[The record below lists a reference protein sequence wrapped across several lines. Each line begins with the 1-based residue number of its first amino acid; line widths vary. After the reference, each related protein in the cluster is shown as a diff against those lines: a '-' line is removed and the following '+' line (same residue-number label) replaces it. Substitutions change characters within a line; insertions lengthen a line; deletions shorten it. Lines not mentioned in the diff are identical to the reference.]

1 MSARSSAKNQ
11 LPATTD
17 EDPGAAAKALSQII
31 ERGSRVQEPAIRA
44 YVGRLRA
51 HSPDATPAEIVKKL
65 EKHYLAA
72 VMASG
77 AAVGSAAAFPGV
89 GTLAAMSAV
98 AGETVVFLEAT
109 SVFVLAVAEVHGIPA
124 DRWDGPGL
132 GEWDLR
138 ALVGHASRSLITVS
152 TYLQQPAEHEDIN
165 TPQQYYAMVN
175 PAALGFAP
183 AGIVERGRQ
192 AGRDLGAYPAATVD
206 GLVSRVLGEL
216 SDVGDPLITVIGG
229 AGIRLHT
236 YLPTRTFELAVHGLD
251 IARAVDISIALPA
264 DVLEEATALA
274 ARIAAAEGHGETVL
288 LALTGRDGLPP
299 SFSIV

>member
-1 MSARSSAKNQ
+1 MTD
-11 LPATTD
+11 PVATF
-17 EDPGAAAKALSQII
+17 A
-31 ERGSRVQEPAIRA
+31 
-44 YVGRLRA
+44 
-51 HSPDATPAEIVKKL
+51 
-65 EKHYLAA
+65 
-72 VMASG
+72 
-77 AAVGSAAAFPGV
+77 SAAGSF
-89 GTLAAMSAV
+89 AA
-98 AGETVVFLEAT
+98 L
-109 SVFVLAVAEVHGIPA
+109 VHGIPA

-192 AGRDLGAYPAATVD
+192 AGRDLGADPAATVD

-216 SDVGDPLITVIGG
+216 SDVGDPLITVIGVG
-229 AGIRLHT
+229 
-236 YLPTRTFELAVHGLD
+236 
-251 IARAVDISIALPA
+251 IALRSVA
-264 DVLEEATALA
+264 TMVLEEATALA